1 MVEMWKGYYRGWLDI
16 EKMKN
21 AVRVECPECGY
32 IMPFRYTDQAEC
44 KGVMFQCKGRN
55 CHAVFEL
62 KIKKGKQIK

>member
-1 MVEMWKGYYRGWLDI
+1 MDI

-21 AVRVECPECGY
+21 TVRVECPVCGY
-32 IMPFRYTDQAEC
+32 KMPVSYTGEAEC
-44 KGVMFQCKGRN
+44 KGVMVVRKGRN